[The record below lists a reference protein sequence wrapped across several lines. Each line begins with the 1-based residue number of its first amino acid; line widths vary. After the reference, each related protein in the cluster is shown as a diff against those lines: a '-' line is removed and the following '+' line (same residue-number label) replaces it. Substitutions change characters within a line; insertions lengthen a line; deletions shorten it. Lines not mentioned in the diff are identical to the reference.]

1 MLIDPQK
8 SEQPSQDNLSLMEN
22 SCPRKSKPWQ
32 GQRNLLLG
40 MGGVGVLLFGGSI
53 ACGHYFVQTQIA
65 PLVENRLADFINRP
79 VKIGAVQ
86 AVSLHHIR
94 FGQTE
99 FLPTTNDRQYSKS
112 ALAKSWGLI
121 DQGLT
126 PLIPETVMAV
136 GKSRET
142 AKFKVGISPTDGA
155 STLAIKRG
163 GLIGDD
169 NSWAATLDDIK
180 EAASTAKAKQ
190 FFEKGV
196 TNIFLPI

>member
-112 ALAKSWGLI
+112 ALAKS
-121 DQGLT
+121 
-126 PLIPETVMAV
+126 
-136 GKSRET
+136 
-142 AKFKVGISPTDGA
+142 
-155 STLAIKRG
+155 
-163 GLIGDD
+163 
-169 NSWAATLDDIK
+169 
-180 EAASTAKAKQ
+180 
-190 FFEKGV
+190 
-196 TNIFLPI
+196 